1 MISLQQMVDGVG
13 PCDEAA
19 AAIPSAATP
28 LSLSLRFLDV
38 PIRVLTNDAD
48 VWTALRRYH
57 APYVTTQ
64 DLSPAVV
71 VTLIQGHVRPEGEFR
86 DVARGPGR
94 QAREA
99 VREVEGGRL
108 IFRRKTGVVMGL
120 WRGRAVAG
128 GDLRTH
134 LSQAIDLINACYAKI
149 HLERGYRLLHAA
161 AASRGGRGAMLTG
174 GPYAGKTTA
183 ALHLIEAGF
192 RFLSSNRLLARPGP
206 AGVDALGYPKQPRV
220 NPGTLLHHPR
230 LASLL
235 EPEER
240 QALSALPVRELWQLK
255 RQRDVDLEAVYAPG
269 TVCLQARLE
278 LLVLLSWTLDGAGF
292 HVRRLE
298 AEDALARW
306 PLYHK
311 DLGVLDLDRPGP
323 AAPTAN
329 DLAAYRELLA
339 QVTVVEVSGRPDFAA
354 LVDVVGDLLG
364 R

>member
-1 MISLQQMVDGVG
+1 MISLEQIFNGLAPG
-13 PCDEAA
+13 DEAA
-19 AAIPSAATP
+19 AAIPPAATP

-38 PIRVLTNDAD
+38 PIRVLTNDAG
-48 VWTALRRYH
+48 VWTALCRYH
-57 APYVTTQ
+57 APYVTTE

-71 VTLIQGHVRPEGEFR
+71 VMLIQGDVRVEGEFR
-86 DVARGPGR
+86 DIARRPGK

-108 IFRRKTGVVMGL
+108 ILKRKTGVVMGL
-120 WRGRAVAG
+120 WPRSAVAC

-161 AASRGGRGAMLTG
+161 AVSRGGRGAVLTG
-174 GPYAGKTTA
+174 GRDAGKTTA
-183 ALHLIEAGF
+183 ALHLVEAGF

-206 AGVDALGYPKQPRV
+206 AGADALGYPKQPRV

-230 LASLL
+230 LVSLL
-235 EPEER
+235 EPKER
-240 QALSALPVRELWQLK
+240 QALSALPARELWQLK
-255 RQRDVDLEAVYAPG
+255 RQRDVDVDAVYAPG
-269 TVCLQARLE
+269 TVCLQSRLE

-292 HVRRLE
+292 QVRRLE

-311 DLGVLDLDRPGP
+311 DLGVLDLDLPGP
-323 AAPTAN
+323 AAPTAD
-329 DLAAYRELLA
+329 DLAAYRELAA